1 MSPLVKHLLKRR
13 QALLRK
19 GGQKQNPNVTIL
31 QERINKLIREN
42 QLQAVKHDSN
52 KHDKGTRSW
61 WSTINSITGRK
72 SICQSISSII
82 DPASINEYFGEIN
95 TDPDYSL
102 PEMLNIPEGTRVPTF
117 TVHEVTQ
124 ALINI
129 KRTTSGPDDFP
140 YWLFR
145 DFGYHLAPVIT
156 DVFNASLLQ
165 HTVPLLWKEANIRP
179 VPKELPFTS
188 CNQLRPIS
196 LTNIIMR
203 LFERLVYKN
212 ELSTVCANHI
222 DLDQFAYRKGHNST
236 MALLKSQHN
245 WLKWLDGNAD
255 FVRIFSFDFSKAF
268 DSVSHR
274 ILVSKLRDVDIN
286 PYILN
291 WLISFI
297 SNRKQQVVV
306 DNIITEYIDITR
318 GVPQGTVLGPILFSL
333 MINDIKPVSPS
344 SLLVKFADDITVS
357 IPVRAE
363 DSNIAESEVNSIM
376 EWAEK
381 NQMTLNLNK
390 TWEMLLKSSSL
401 KVPPAPLAIVE
412 RKTKLKLLGVT
423 FEADPVNWDTHI
435 DHVLSKASS
444 RLYILRVCRFYG
456 YPKEQLDLL
465 FQSLIISVF
474 TYAIEVWGCCYY
486 DKYLKRIDKL
496 FARAFKSGYCLK
508 KYSICDILTT
518 RDSKL
523 WNKITSNTTALDD
536 LLPPRRTRH
545 LRSRGHDY
553 ILPRVRTS
561 RFKSTFVNRCLF
573 SIVCH

>member
-1 MSPLVKHLLKRR
+1 M
-13 QALLRK
+13 
-19 GGQKQNPNVTIL
+19 
-31 QERINKLIREN
+31 
-42 QLQAVKHDSN
+42 
-52 KHDKGTRSW
+52 
-61 WSTINSITGRK
+61 
-72 SICQSISSII
+72 
-82 DPASINEYFGEIN
+82 
-95 TDPDYSL
+95 
-102 PEMLNIPEGTRVPTF
+102 
-117 TVHEVTQ
+117 HEVTQ

-129 KRTTSGPDDFP
+129 KRTTSGPDDLP

-145 DFGYHLAPVIT
+145 DFGYYLAPVIT

-196 LTNIIMR
+196 LRNIIMR
-203 LFERLVYKN
+203 LFERLVYRN

-222 DLDQFAYRKGHNST
+222 GLDHFAYRKGHNST

-245 WLKWLDGNAD
+245 WLKRLDGNAD
-255 FVRIFSFDFSKAF
+255 FVRIFSFNFSKAF

-297 SNRKQQVVV
+297 SNRKQRVVV

-357 IPVRAE
+357 IPVRAG
-363 DSNIAESEVNSIM
+363 DSNMAESEVSSIM

-423 FEADPVNWDTHI
+423 YEDDPVNWDSHI
-435 DHVLSKASS
+435 DHVLSKARS

-523 WNKITSNTTALDD
+523 WIKMTSNPTALDD
-536 LLPPRRTRH
+536 LLPPRRTV
-545 LRSRGHDY
+545 L
-553 ILPRVRTS
+553 
-561 RFKSTFVNRCLF
+561 
-573 SIVCH
+573 

>member
-1 MSPLVKHLLKRR
+1 MS
-13 QALLRK
+13 
-19 GGQKQNPNVTIL
+19 
-31 QERINKLIREN
+31 
-42 QLQAVKHDSN
+42 
-52 KHDKGTRSW
+52 
-61 WSTINSITGRK
+61 
-72 SICQSISSII
+72 
-82 DPASINEYFGEIN
+82 
-95 TDPDYSL
+95 
-102 PEMLNIPEGTRVPTF
+102 
-117 TVHEVTQ
+117 
-124 ALINI
+124 
-129 KRTTSGPDDFP
+129 
-140 YWLFR
+140 
-145 DFGYHLAPVIT
+145 
-156 DVFNASLLQ
+156 
-165 HTVPLLWKEANIRP
+165 HT
-179 VPKELPFTS
+179 
-188 CNQLRPIS
+188 
-196 LTNIIMR
+196 
-203 LFERLVYKN
+203 
-212 ELSTVCANHI
+212 
-222 DLDQFAYRKGHNST
+222 
-236 MALLKSQHN
+236 
-245 WLKWLDGNAD
+245 
-255 FVRIFSFDFSKAF
+255 
-268 DSVSHR
+268 

-333 MINDIKPVSPS
+333 MINDIKPVS
-344 SLLVKFADDITVS
+344 LLVKVADDITVS
-357 IPVRAE
+357 IPVRAG
-363 DSNIAESEVNSIM
+363 DSNMAESEVSSIM

-381 NQMTLNLNK
+381 NQMTLNLSK
-390 TWEMLLKSSSL
+390 TWEMLLKSGSL

-423 FEADPVNWDTHI
+423 FEDDPVNWDSHI

-444 RLYILRVCRFYG
+444 RLNILRVCRFYG

-486 DKYLKRIDKL
+486 DKYLKL

-523 WNKITSNTTALDD
+523 WIKITSNPTALDD
-536 LLPPRRTRH
+536 LLPPRRTSH

-561 RFKSTFVNRCLF
+561 RFKSTFLNRCLF